1 MQVSYPQYLR
11 LVALQEKVVKLDKL
25 IKALQARYT
34 LEELEQL
41 PQYARLQTLHQSLL
55 PLLPNNGQLPEEEEE
70 EEVMVDKRSPF
81 SVDFM
86 GMQVSYPQ
94 YLRLVALQEKVVQLD
109 KLLKK
114 MRQFKT
120 EEELAKI
127 PQWQRYFNFS
137 CFDQNII
144 SHIFCFL
151 TKKDFYSST
160 FLNDSFKFSS
170 TIK

>member
-34 LEELEQL
+34 PEELEQL

-55 PLLPNNGQLPEEEEE
+55 PLLPNNGQLPENEED
-70 EEVMVDKRSPF
+70 EVMVDKRSPF

-127 PQWQRYFNFS
+127 PQWQRYFKTIPNL
-137 CFDQNII
+137 
-144 SHIFCFL
+144 FL
-151 TKKDFYSST
+151 YHF
-160 FLNDSFKFSS
+160 
-170 TIK
+170 

>member
-34 LEELEQL
+34 PEELEQL

-55 PLLPNNGQLPEEEEE
+55 PLLPNNGQLPENEED
-70 EEVMVDKRSPF
+70 EVMVDKRSPF

-137 CFDQNII
+137 CFDQNRI

>member
-1 MQVSYPQYLR
+1 MKLGKVKRDIVSAFLRPNSLYYRVAKRSPFTVDFMGMQVSYPQYLR

-34 LEELEQL
+34 PEELEQL

-55 PLLPNNGQLPEEEEE
+55 PLLPNNGQLPEEGQTEDAFTAE
-70 EEVMVDKRSPF
+70 KRSPF

-114 MRQFKT
+114 MRQYKT
-120 EEELAKI
+120 EAELEKL
-127 PQWQRYFNFS
+127 PQWQR
-137 CFDQNII
+137 
-144 SHIFCFL
+144 
-151 TKKDFYSST
+151 
-160 FLNDSFKFSS
+160 
-170 TIK
+170 

>member
-34 LEELEQL
+34 PEELEQL

-55 PLLPNNGQLPEEEEE
+55 PLLPNNGQLPENEED
-70 EEVMVDKRSPF
+70 EVMVDKRSPF

-127 PQWQRYFNFS
+127 PQWQRYLKTIPNLLGHPVHVF
-137 CFDQNII
+137 I
-144 SHIFCFL
+144 SL
-151 TKKDFYSST
+151 LSR
-160 FLNDSFKFSS
+160 LMRPMDSV
-170 TIK
+170 

>member
-34 LEELEQL
+34 PEELEQL

-55 PLLPNNGQLPEEEEE
+55 PLLPNNGQLPENEED
-70 EEVMVDKRSPF
+70 EVMVDKRSPF

-127 PQWQRYFNFS
+127 PQWQRYFETIPNLLGSNVHVF
-137 CFDQNII
+137 I
-144 SHIFCFL
+144 SLHF
-151 TKKDFYSST
+151 
-160 FLNDSFKFSS
+160 
-170 TIK
+170 

>member
-34 LEELEQL
+34 PEELEQL

-55 PLLPNNGQLPEEEEE
+55 PLLPNNGQLPENEED
-70 EEVMVDKRSPF
+70 EVMVDKRSPF

-127 PQWQRYFNFS
+127 PQWQRYLRPFQT
-137 CFDQNII
+137 CFYITSNL
-144 SHIFCFL
+144 SRL
-151 TKKDFYSST
+151 MRPM
-160 FLNDSFKFSS
+160 DSV
-170 TIK
+170 